1 MAEHLLDQKYKDPAA
16 VVVVGSVLEEHLRQL
31 CTAAGLPV
39 ADLRQ
44 ENLSH
49 GRRIL

>member
-1 MAEHLLDQKYKDPAA
+1 MAEHLLDQKYKDPAT
-16 VVVVGSVLEEHLRQL
+16 VVVGSVLEEHLRQL

-39 ADLRQ
+39 EHLRQ